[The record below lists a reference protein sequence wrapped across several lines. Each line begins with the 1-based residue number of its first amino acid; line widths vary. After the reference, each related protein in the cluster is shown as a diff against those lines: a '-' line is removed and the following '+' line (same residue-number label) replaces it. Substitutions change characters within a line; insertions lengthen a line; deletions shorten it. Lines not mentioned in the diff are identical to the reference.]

1 MNVTFEALQAGAM
14 DVVQK
19 PDLALLARPS
29 AAQTRLLE
37 TLRAMAGV
45 KVIKRRARKDAPPT
59 GKPAVVVQGTQGAWP
74 AVGARVVDL
83 EIVAIGASAGG
94 PQALAVVLSALPAS
108 YRCPIVV
115 TQHMVEG
122 FITSAAKWPAERCQL
137 NVKIAAPG
145 EILRAGTVYFAPDH
159 GHLRISRQSNHGSKG
174 LIASIGSDAAIGG
187 FRPAVNALLLT
198 SQPNMS

>member
-59 GKPAVVVQGTQGAWP
+59 GKPAVVLQGTQGAWP

-94 PQALAVVLSALPAS
+94 PQALAVVLLLSNA
-108 YRCPIVV
+108 
-115 TQHMVEG
+115 
-122 FITSAAKWPAERCQL
+122 
-137 NVKIAAPG
+137 NV
-145 EILRAGTVYFAPDH
+145 
-159 GHLRISRQSNHGSKG
+159 S
-174 LIASIGSDAAIGG
+174 
-187 FRPAVNALLLT
+187 
-198 SQPNMS
+198 